1 MSEVLIIGSGHAG
14 CNTALNLRRAGFT
27 GKIKIFSHD
36 SFLPYHRPPLSK
48 KFFKNEVSED
58 NILLKNESFY
68 KDNQIEVILNNF
80 VIKINPEKN
89 FIQTSSGEKH
99 QFTYLVLATGTS
111 SRVFKE
117 HEFTG
122 IDIHYLRNIDDVK
135 KIQQSLNDSE
145 KPLLIGGG
153 YIGLELAASMQEMGK
168 IVSLI
173 ETEERL
179 LKRVTAPV
187 MSDFY
192 KNLHESRG
200 IRIFCN
206 QSIES
211 IKNTKN
217 GYEVITSEGSKIYA
231 DTLIAGIGAI
241 PNDELAIDAGIKC
254 KNGILVDKYCRTNIP
269 NIFAAGDCAN
279 GFNDLLG
286 YTIRLE
292 SVPNA
297 NAQAKVVSS
306 SIMGNDEINKELPW
320 FWSDQYDLK
329 LQMAGLSNG
338 YDDIYIHG
346 TIEEYTFI
354 VCYGKDGNLI
364 AVDSVNMPKVFNNY
378 KKALSNR
385 MMLSMDLV
393 KDPNFDPSSIFSASY

>member
-68 KDNQIEVILNNF
+68 KDNQIEVILNTF

-99 QFTYLVLATGTS
+99 QFTHLVLATGTS

-122 IDIHYLRNIDDVK
+122 IDIHYLRNIDNVK

-306 SIMGNDEINKELPW
+306 SIMGNDDINKELPW

>member
-68 KDNQIEVILNNF
+68 KDNQIEVILNTF

-99 QFTYLVLATGTS
+99 QFTHLVLATGTS

>member
-68 KDNQIEVILNNF
+68 KDNQIEVILNTF

-99 QFTYLVLATGTS
+99 QFTHLVLATGTS

-306 SIMGNDEINKELPW
+306 SIMGNDDINKELPW

>member
-14 CNTALNLRRAGFT
+14 CNTAFNLRRAGFI

-48 KFFKNEVSED
+48 KFFKSEVSED

-68 KDNQIEVILNNF
+68 EDNQIEVILNTF
-80 VIKINPEKN
+80 IIKINPEKN

-99 QFTYLVLATGTS
+99 QFTHLVLATGTS

-117 HEFTG
+117 HEFPG

-135 KIQQSLNDSE
+135 KIQESLNNSE

-168 IVSLI
+168 IVSVI
-173 ETEERL
+173 EAEERL

-192 KNLHESRG
+192 KNLHESKG
-200 IRIFCN
+200 VRIFCN

-211 IKNTKN
+211 IKNTKSD
-217 GYEVITSEGSKIYA
+217 YEVITCEGSKIYA

-254 KNGILVDKYCRTNIP
+254 KNGILIDKYCRTNFP

-306 SIMGNDEINKELPW
+306 SIIGNDEMNKELPW

-346 TIEEYTFI
+346 TIEEHAFI

>member
-14 CNTALNLRRAGFT
+14 CNTAFNLRRAGFI

-48 KFFKNEVSED
+48 KFFKSEVSED

-68 KDNQIEVILNNF
+68 EDNQIEVILNTF
-80 VIKINPEKN
+80 IIKINPEKN
-89 FIQTSSGEKH
+89 FIQTSLGEKH
-99 QFTYLVLATGTS
+99 QFTHLVLATGTS

-117 HEFTG
+117 HEFPG

-135 KIQQSLNDSE
+135 KIQESLNNSE

-168 IVSLI
+168 IVSVI
-173 ETEERL
+173 EAEERL

-192 KNLHESRG
+192 KNLHESKG
-200 IRIFCN
+200 VRIFCN

-211 IKNTKN
+211 IKNTKSD
-217 GYEVITSEGSKIYA
+217 YEVITCEGSKIYA

-254 KNGILVDKYCRTNIP
+254 KNGILIDKYCRTNFP

-306 SIMGNDEINKELPW
+306 SIIGNDEMNKELPW

-346 TIEEYTFI
+346 TIEEHAFI

>member
-36 SFLPYHRPPLSK
+36 SFFPYHRPPLSK
-48 KFFKNEVSED
+48 KFFKNKVSED

-68 KDNQIEVILNNF
+68 KDNQIEVILNTF

-99 QFTYLVLATGTS
+99 QFTHLVLATGTS

-385 MMLSMDLV
+385 MTLSMDLV

>member
-14 CNTALNLRRAGFT
+14 CNTAFNLRRAGFT

-68 KDNQIEVILNNF
+68 KDNQIEVILNTF

-99 QFTYLVLATGTS
+99 QFTHLVLATGTS

>member
-1 MSEVLIIGSGHAG
+1 
-14 CNTALNLRRAGFT
+14 
-27 GKIKIFSHD
+27 
-36 SFLPYHRPPLSK
+36 
-48 KFFKNEVSED
+48 
-58 NILLKNESFY
+58 
-68 KDNQIEVILNNF
+68 
-80 VIKINPEKN
+80 
-89 FIQTSSGEKH
+89 
-99 QFTYLVLATGTS
+99 
-111 SRVFKE
+111 
-117 HEFTG
+117 
-122 IDIHYLRNIDDVK
+122 
-135 KIQQSLNDSE
+135 
-145 KPLLIGGG
+145 
-153 YIGLELAASMQEMGK
+153 MQEMGK

-217 GYEVITSEGSKIYA
+217 GYEVITSGGSKIYA